1 MYDKPMTDRAFFG
14 RGGELAALSEQLGL
28 VAGSGYG
35 RLLGVRGRRQVGK
48 SRLAEHFA
56 ATSGVPYGVVAGLKS
71 TPVDIQMRRAV
82 ETLRSSSR
90 PLPGID
96 AVTAVVPADWQ
107 DLLSRL
113 RLAIREQPAIL
124 IFDEFPWAWE
134 TSPWLDGLL
143 QSLWDGDLSRHPV
156 LMLLIGS
163 DEAMMGRLFEHDRPL
178 FGRLDDQIVVRPFNP
193 AETAL
198 AIGSGT
204 DAQGVFDTH
213 LVTGGFPELIA
224 HAQRFES
231 TAAMVENSL
240 SRPHT
245 LLADLAQL
253 NLAGE
258 LSESASARLV
268 LDAIGADEVGV
279 VNFSAIAATLGGGKT
294 AETAVTRAMKV
305 LADVKQIVAI
315 DFPGGRVDS
324 RLKRYRI
331 SDTYLRF
338 WFRFIEPQLRNIE
351 IGRPDLAV
359 AAFRRSWPSWRGRA
373 IEPIVRDAVLRLAT
387 RTTGPLTA
395 IKSVSPW
402 WERSGTHEFD
412 LVGAGHDGL
421 PLAVGSVKWRENQP
435 FNDRDLAKLAIA
447 RSVIPRAEQARLVAV
462 SPNGVAPGLVVDTVL
477 DAGDLLAAW
486 RPRSRLF

>member
-1 MYDKPMTDRAFFG
+1 VTNREFFG
-14 RGGELAALSEQLGL
+14 RSRELGSLDDALRL
-28 VAGSGYG
+28 VAASGYG
-35 RLLGVRGRRQVGK
+35 RLVGVRGRRQVGK

-56 ATSGVPYGVVAGLKS
+56 AHSGVPYGVIAGMKS

-82 ETLRSSSR
+82 QTLRSSAN

-96 AVTAVVPADWQ
+96 AVTAATPADWH

-113 RLAIREQPAIL
+113 RLVVRDEPTIL
-124 IFDEFPWAWE
+124 VFDEFPWAWE
-134 TSPWLDGLL
+134 TSAWLDGLL
-143 QSLWDGDLSRHPV
+143 QSLWDGDFGRHPV

-163 DEAMMGRLFEHDRPL
+163 DEAMMDRLFEHDRPL

-198 AIGSGT
+198 ALGSGVDARDVF
-204 DAQGVFDTH
+204 DAQ

-224 HAQRFES
+224 HAQRFGS
-231 TAAMVENSL
+231 AAAMVENSL

-245 LLADLAQL
+245 LLADIAQL

-258 LSESASARLV
+258 LSDSVSARLV

-279 VNFSAIAATLGGGKT
+279 VNFSTIAATLGGGKA
-294 AETAVTRAMKV
+294 AETAVTRAVKV
-305 LADVKQIVAI
+305 LADVKQIVAV
-315 DFPGGRVDS
+315 DFPGGRLDS

-331 SDTYLRF
+331 ADTYLRF

-351 IGRPDLAV
+351 IGRPDLAIT
-359 AAFRRSWPSWRGRA
+359 AFQRSWPSWRGRA
-373 IEPIVRDAVLRLAT
+373 IEPIAREAVLRLAP
-387 RTTGPLTA
+387 RIAGSLAA
-395 IKSVSPW
+395 IESVNPW

-421 PLAVGSVKWRENQP
+421 PAAVGSIKWRESQQ
-435 FNDRDLAKLAIA
+435 FNDRDLAKLATA
-447 RSVIPRAEQARLVAV
+447 RSVIPHAERASLLAV
-462 SPNGVAPGLVVDTVL
+462 SPNGAAPGVGVDMVL
-477 DAGDLLAAW
+477 DAADLLAAW
-486 RPRSRLF
+486 Q